1 MACAAP
7 LDPTGYIGCA
17 ASPISVTRPVP
28 HAVSGSRSHIGYSKN
43 SGVASI
49 NASTL
54 RSGSLKFFAYG
65 YARPIV
71 PRRDQLSRSGGGL
84 MPFETSPQRTQLV
97 SIVPG
102 FAPRA
107 IG

>member
-71 PRRDQLSRSGGGL
+71 PRRDQLSRSGVIAAAEFGAGGML
-84 MPFETSPQRTQLV
+84 WWSDRLETYCCWD
-97 SIVPG
+97 
-102 FAPRA
+102 
-107 IG
+107 